1 MANKQG
7 GRRAGAGRKPIP
19 RAPDE
24 QLIEKTIT
32 ITESD
37 IAYLLTL
44 DPKNL
49 SGAIRKLIATY
60 R

>member
-1 MANKQG
+1 MANEHG
-7 GRRAGAGRKPIP
+7 GKRAGSGRKPIP

-24 QLIEKTIT
+24 RLVEKTIT

-37 IAYLLTL
+37 IVYLLTF

-49 SGAIRKLIATY
+49 SGAIRKLIATH